1 MATLSL
7 YSVQHTQTA
16 SPSNQTSA
24 QWLVCYLLAVFPSAN
39 SDGLC
44 GPECPGRIPVG
55 PLAQILP
62 LVPTPPTHTLI
73 FLPASLPP

>member
-16 SPSNQTSA
+16 SPSHQTPA

-39 SDGLC
+39 SDGPC
-44 GPECPGRIPVG
+44 GPECLDRIPVS
-55 PLAQILP
+55 PLA
-62 LVPTPPTHTLI
+62 
-73 FLPASLPP
+73 